1 MQYETITYQ
10 ERDAV
15 AVITLNRPD
24 VMNALNTLMRA
35 EITHAVESAG
45 RTARVV
51 VLTGTGRAFCSGQD
65 LGDCG
70 SAASLNLERTLRD
83 EYVPMLMAIVDCPVP
98 VIAAVNGTAAGA
110 GANLAL
116 VCDITIATDSAYF
129 IQAFTRIGLI
139 PDAGGTWVLPRTIG
153 LQKAMGGGDFR
164 RPDFRAAGR

>member
-65 LGDCG
+65 LGDGG
-70 SAASLNLERTLRD
+70 SAASLNL
-83 EYVPMLMAIVDCPVP
+83 
-98 VIAAVNGTAAGA
+98 
-110 GANLAL
+110 
-116 VCDITIATDSAYF
+116 
-129 IQAFTRIGLI
+129 
-139 PDAGGTWVLPRTIG
+139 
-153 LQKAMGGGDFR
+153 
-164 RPDFRAAGR
+164 